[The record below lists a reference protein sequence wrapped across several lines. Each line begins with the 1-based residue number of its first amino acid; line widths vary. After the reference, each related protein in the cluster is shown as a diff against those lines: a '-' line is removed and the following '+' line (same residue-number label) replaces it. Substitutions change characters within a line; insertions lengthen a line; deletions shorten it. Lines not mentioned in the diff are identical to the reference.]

1 MPLFFLLSGYS
12 LARSYGPRMSESKFE
27 EGKLLFLSR
36 GSLSNI
42 YTEVVSNKNVH
53 SSDLWPFRSPP
64 KEFPSKYF
72 YKARLG
78 EWGNQSCVRS
88 IFKTSLPDFLK
99 SAEEKTSKP
108 TDIFLS
114 SLFSSSSFAALHS
127 EQSSLPSSY
136 ALGICHWWK
145 SSLSRGDYFRSQMQQ
160 SFLVLEWHRCP
171 IFSVQ
176 GSLRLV
182 LNLISTFSLSN
193 TWFLLL
199 LGAPPSIT
207 SWWASCT
214 HLNINW
220 LGEGHLFFPQ
230 DHFHSRLLLP
240 SLPLHSL
247 LGQITQSH
255 CSSLAHDQC
264 LLHTAVGMHLR
275 KHV

>member
-1 MPLFFLLSGYS
+1 MRQSKLRKINIQDLSSWLLKICRRKNQPANRHISLIFVFQLEFCRSTFWAIFYAFLLCIGDLS
-12 LARSYGPRMSESKFE
+12 LMEILSFQRW
-27 EGKLLFLSR
+27 LL
-36 GSLSNI
+36 
-42 YTEVVSNKNVH
+42 
-53 SSDLWPFRSPP
+53 
-64 KEFPSKYF
+64 
-72 YKARLG
+72 
-78 EWGNQSCVRS
+78 
-88 IFKTSLPDFLK
+88 
-99 SAEEKTSKP
+99 
-108 TDIFLS
+108 
-114 SLFSSSSFAALHS
+114 
-127 EQSSLPSSY
+127 
-136 ALGICHWWK
+136 
-145 SSLSRGDYFRSQMQQ
+145 RSQMQQ
-160 SFLVLEWHRCP
+160 SFLVFEWHRCP

-275 KHV
+275 YHV

>member
-27 EGKLLFLSR
+27 KGKLLFLSR

-88 IFKTSLPDFLK
+88 IFKTSLLKICRGKNQPANRHISLIFVFQLEFCRSTFWAIFYAFLLCIG
-99 SAEEKTSKP
+99 
-108 TDIFLS
+108 DLS
-114 SLFSSSSFAALHS
+114 LMEILSFQRWL
-127 EQSSLPSSY
+127 L
-136 ALGICHWWK
+136 
-145 SSLSRGDYFRSQMQQ
+145 RSQMQQ
-160 SFLVLEWHRCP
+160 SFLVFEWHWCP

-230 DHFHSRLLLP
+230 DHFHSHLLLP

-247 LGQITQSH
+247 LGQIT
-255 CSSLAHDQC
+255 
-264 LLHTAVGMHLR
+264 
-275 KHV
+275 